1 MLKNYTLVISILLLV
16 SACGSAKK
24 AEKSVES
31 GDYDN
36 AFNIA
41 ITELTK
47 DKNKK
52 SNQKLIPT
60 LKNAFDKAA
69 DRDLHKIKLLK
80 KDNNTNNLKKIYAL
94 YVSMDVRQDDVIS
107 IQPLYIENKEV
118 KFNLKDYSKEIE
130 ASLLKYSSHLYT
142 TGTQQLAGSKL
153 DARKAFET
161 FNNLEY
167 INPNYVGNLSSLVT
181 QAKKK
186 GSSIVLIKL
195 QNKIQQLTTQDQT
208 DELMRISSS
217 NMNNQWVI
225 FHDKKDYN
233 TTYDYETTVIL
244 DQSQITP
251 EQINTET
258 VQQQAQ
264 VRDGWEYVYDHNG
277 NVAKDSLGNDIK
289 RDKIITVQAEVKLF
303 QQLKTSR
310 VDGAFVIKNART
322 NTQMSSTPILGEA
335 KFENVFAQFRGDQRA
350 IEEKYVQALQ
360 NKEAPFPVDEEFIK
374 YALADFKSKMLQ
386 LLNQQRF

>member
-1 MLKNYTLVISILLLV
+1 MLKNYAITISLLLLF
-16 SACGSAKK
+16 SSCGSAKK

-47 DKNKK
+47 DKTKK

-60 LKNAFDKAA
+60 LKNAFNKAA

-80 KDNNTNNLKKIYAL
+80 KDLNTDNLKKIYAL
-94 YVSMDVRQDDVIS
+94 YVGLDVRQDDVMS
-107 IQPLYIENKEV
+107 LQPLYVENKEV
-118 KFNLKDYSKEIE
+118 KFSMNDYSKEIE
-130 ASLLKYSSHLYT
+130 ASLTKYSSHLYT

-167 INPNYVGNLSSLVT
+167 INPNYVSNLSSLIT

-186 GSSIVLIKL
+186 GSSIILIKL
-195 QNKIQQLTTQDQT
+195 QNKIQQITTQDHI

-217 NMNNQWVI
+217 NMNNQWVL
-225 FHDKKDYN
+225 FHDKRDFN
-233 TTYDYETTVIL
+233 TTYDYETTVVL
-244 DQSQITP
+244 NQSQISP
-251 EQINTET
+251 EQVNTET
-258 VQQQAQ
+258 VPQQA
-264 VRDGWEYVYDHNG
+264 RIKDGWEYVYDQNG

-322 NTQMSSTPILGEA
+322 NTQLRSTPIFGEA
-335 KFENVFAQFRGDQRA
+335 KFENVFAQYRGDQRA

-360 NKEAPFPVDEEFIK
+360 NKEAPYPADEEFIK
-374 YALADFKSKMLQ
+374 YALAEFKSKMLQ
-386 LLNQQRF
+386 LLNQQQF